1 MQLSQ
6 CPGRD
11 RLGGFTGVDRKGV
24 LGEKK
29 PSKNIY
35 QRTRFVTKT
44 FRRDTLRRNKYV
56 SRPFPRKG
64 GNIQDLPSPRKDQ
77 LILLKINTDGARRH
91 LPQLAVI
98 QT

>member
-1 MQLSQ
+1 MVSRGWTERECWRKKNLSKI
-6 CPGRD
+6 
-11 RLGGFTGVDRKGV
+11 FTK
-24 LGEKK
+24 
-29 PSKNIY
+29 

-44 FRRDTLRRNKYV
+44 FQRDTLRRNKHV
-56 SRPFPRKG
+56 SRLFPRKG

-98 QT
+98 QTSGVVCYL